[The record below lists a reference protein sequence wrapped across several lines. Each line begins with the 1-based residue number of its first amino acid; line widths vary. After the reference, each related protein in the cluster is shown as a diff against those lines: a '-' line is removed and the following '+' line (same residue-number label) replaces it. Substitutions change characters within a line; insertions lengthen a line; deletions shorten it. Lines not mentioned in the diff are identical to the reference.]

1 MERWTYAPGFP
12 VLNAT
17 LGADGRSVMVT
28 QARRWRVALPR
39 PQAAALHTWRRMPGA
54 AAHARCCCA
63 ASSVC
68 PCDPRP
74 VRVVRMARR
83 ARCQM
88 SCFACIQQQGA
99 AHARRR
105 QAARRGRPPRAGA
118 VHGRGRAA
126 LRRRRGRA
134 AALVGAACRRAG
146 RWRGGGARLA
156 RRGRVPAG
164 VQRRRARG
172 APARLGQLPAPAPG
186 GCRRARH
193 AERSARGRRTLSA
206 RRGAA

>member
-1 MERWTYAPGFP
+1 VDVRSGLPGAERHAGRGRALGDGHAGAPRACGTPAAPGGCI
-12 VLNAT
+12 A
-17 LGADGRSVMVT
+17 SM
-28 QARRWRVALPR
+28 
-39 PQAAALHTWRRMPGA
+39 
-54 AAHARCCCA
+54 AAHAWCFRACKALLRGFQRVPLQPQAGPCCA
-63 ASSVC
+63 HGAAC
-68 PCDPRP
+68 P
-74 VRVVRMARR
+74 VRI
-83 ARCQM
+83 

-99 AHARRR
+99 AHARPR